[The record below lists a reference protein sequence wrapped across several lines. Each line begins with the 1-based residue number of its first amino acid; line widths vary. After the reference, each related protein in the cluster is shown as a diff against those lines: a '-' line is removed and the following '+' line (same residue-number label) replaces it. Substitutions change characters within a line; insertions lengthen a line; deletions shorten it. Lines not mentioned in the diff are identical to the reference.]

1 MNPILRLLYQLPF
14 TQSQIDTAATVAA
27 VSAACAVPGVF
38 LVLRRVVMVGDAISH
53 VLLLGIVLAYFAIGD
68 LRSPWLLAGAAA
80 TGVATVVLVELV
92 QRTRVVKE
100 DAAIGLVFP
109 ALFSLGVI
117 LATLYTRNVHLDAD
131 SVLLGQAEF
140 ASYNRLQVG
149 GVDHGPW
156 SAVVLTGCFFVN
168 VALLLLF
175 YKEVKL
181 ATFDAGLAVSLG
193 FAPAVIHYGLMTC
206 VSITTVAA
214 FDAVGPVLVLAF
226 FAVPPATA
234 YLLTD
239 RLSRMIL
246 LSVLIGVGC
255 GLAGT
260 AAAFAL
266 DTNMAGTVAAVLGL
280 AFAVTFVAAPRRGL
294 VAQAV
299 RRWRQRREFFETM
312 LAIHLRTHEGTPQEA
327 DESRL
332 DGLHRHLN
340 RPPADVA
347 RVVERAERKGLV
359 TRAGE
364 FLKLTP
370 EGRRRAAEA
379 LNV

>member
-1 MNPILRLLYQLPF
+1 
-14 TQSQIDTAATVAA
+14 VAA

-140 ASYNRLQVG
+140 ASYNRLRVG

-156 SAVVLTGCFFVN
+156 SAVVLTGCFVVN
-168 VALLLLF
+168 VVLLLLF

-206 VSITTVAA
+206 VSVTTVAA

-226 FAVPPATA
+226 FAVPPAAA

-246 LSVLIGVGC
+246 LSVLIGVGS

-266 DTNMAGTVAAVLGL
+266 DTNMAGTVAAVLGV

-294 VAQAV
+294 VAQSV
-299 RRWRQRREFFETM
+299 RRWRQRRAFFETM
-312 LAIHLRTHEGTPQEA
+312 LVIHLRTHEGTPQEA

-347 RVVERAERKGLV
+347 RVVARAGRNGLV
-359 TRAGE
+359 VRAGE
-364 FLKLTP
+364 YLKLTA
-370 EGRRRAAEA
+370 EGRDRAVGA
-379 LNV
+379 LNVL